1 MEPKTMTMPITGNMR
16 GETSKFDDFLSEKGG
31 ANCRGNLLDVEKVHP
46 WLFQQRLVRSEFGQ
60 ASQIARLS
68 SLAIWQSIP
77 GLLSR
82 LFIQQPAKCAPKICV
97 RGRICPCPPQRRVF
111 PWTYGRILW
120 KRRSF

>member
-77 GLLSR
+77 GLLIR
-82 LFIQQPAKCAPKICV
+82 LFFNNLLKNS
-97 RGRICPCPPQRRVF
+97 
-111 PWTYGRILW
+111 
-120 KRRSF
+120 RSPYIV